1 MIKEIQS
8 LIKAR
13 NKSLIYAE
21 NRVQELIKENQILRQ
36 KRLQDVRNNIKILE
50 QENKKIE
57 LIKRIT
63 DLVNGNKYN
72 NEKVILNIIKE
83 LVNDYQS
90 QN

>member
-21 NRVQELIKENQILRQ
+21 NRVQELTKENQILRQ

-72 NEKVILNIIKE
+72 NEKVILNIIRE
-83 LVNDYQS
+83 LVTDYQS

>member
-13 NKSLIYAE
+13 NKSLINAE
-21 NRVQELIKENQILRQ
+21 NKVQELTKENQILRQ

-72 NEKVILNIIKE
+72 NEKVILNIIRE
-83 LVNDYQS
+83 LVTDYQS